1 MNQQKGQQIDNRVR
15 QKDGIIRYFW
25 ITIGAI
31 SFVLGT
37 AGIVLPL
44 LPTVPFYMLAVFALT
59 RGSERFHR
67 MFMESKFNR
76 FIARSILYIRCQEYW

>member
-44 LPTVPFYMLAVFALT
+44 LQTVPLYLLTVFALA
-59 RGSERFHR
+59 RGSERILR
-67 MFMESKFNR
+67 MFMVS
-76 FIARSILYIRCQEYW
+76 